1 MITLSDEQVRLLRIR
16 AQLLAPQT
24 PDMPTSVATVVKDVC
39 GIQAQ
44 DTNAAAL
51 AIRVRS
57 TVLLAS
63 DIEHA
68 RVQERTIIRTWGQRG
83 TLHLLA
89 TEDLSWLLQLFSP
102 VFIAGNRKR
111 REELGLDEDTC
122 VKGIRML
129 HNILA
134 EQGPLTRDALVEQLT
149 SHGLT
154 LVGQARPHLLQR
166 AALEGVICFGPLQ
179 DREPSYVLLSDWVDQ
194 EYREHPLSEAAAY
207 VELTRHYLK
216 AYGPAT
222 PKDQA
227 VWSGLPL
234 SKIRVAWHN
243 IADQLIEVEIARSP
257 AWMLKT
263 QETLLAEL
271 PAQAPIVRLLPYFD
285 TYLLGYQNRD
295 LVVPTQYAKR
305 VNAGGGMV
313 HPTLLVDG
321 HVVGTWKNKREKGG
335 LAVSVEAFE
344 PLANE
349 AIEGLEAEV
358 VDVARFLEIAANL
371 HMEPPTLKS

>member
-321 HVVGTWKNKREKGG
+321 RVVGTWKNKREKGG

-344 PLANE
+344 SFMHD
-349 AIEGLEAEV
+349 IMGGLEMEV
-358 VDVARFLEIAANL
+358 ADIARFLGMEAIL
-371 HMEPPTLKS
+371 HVAQVSL